1 VFLSRLIMVEV
12 PCVAAVF
19 RSFPSRNQATDS
31 THETTPIHA
40 LRVAQRIFLILFPHG
55 PYVPSAR
62 VRHLIDEVIAPTSA
76 SLELD
81 TLDVSFVLAHGLPDG
96 GPVKTSEIGL

>member
-1 VFLSRLIMVEV
+1 MVVV

-40 LRVAQRIFLILFPHG
+40 FRVAQQIFLILSPHG
-55 PYVPSAR
+55 PNVPSGR
-62 VRHLIDEVIAPTSA
+62 VRCLIDALIAPTSA

-81 TLDVSFVLAHGLPDG
+81 TLDVSFVLAQGLPNW
-96 GPVKTSEIGL
+96 GPVQAGEIGL

>member
-40 LRVAQRIFLILFPHG
+40 LRVVQ
-55 PYVPSAR
+55 
-62 VRHLIDEVIAPTSA
+62 
-76 SLELD
+76 
-81 TLDVSFVLAHGLPDG
+81 
-96 GPVKTSEIGL
+96 